1 MEAETVSKE
10 QRKPMLPTTL
20 KLIRTAFESD
30 PTVPVPHRRRLLALL
45 RDGAAP
51 EARAPSTPSEPRI
64 LRRAEAARRLGCSL
78 RLVDRL
84 ARDGTL
90 PKRKLPGRQRAAGVL
105 ESDLLALLLAPVP
118 DTPAQ
123 APEAA

>member
-1 MEAETVSKE
+1 
-10 QRKPMLPTTL
+10 MLPTTL

-45 RDGAAP
+45 RDGTAP
-51 EARAPSTPSEPRI
+51 EPRPPSIPSEPRI
-64 LRRAEAARRLGCSL
+64 LRRAEAARRLGCSV

-90 PKRKLPGRQRAAGVL
+90 PKRTLPGRQRAAGVL
-105 ESDLLALLLAPVP
+105 ESDLVALLVAPAPAV
-118 DTPAQ
+118 PAQ
-123 APEAA
+123 VPEAA